1 MKSCQYIK
9 SESEADLL
17 DAVEHIGPISVAI
30 DASHLS
36 FQVIAYRWVC
46 MSLHDLK

>member
-36 FQVIAYRWVC
+36 FQVIAYR
-46 MSLHDLK
+46 